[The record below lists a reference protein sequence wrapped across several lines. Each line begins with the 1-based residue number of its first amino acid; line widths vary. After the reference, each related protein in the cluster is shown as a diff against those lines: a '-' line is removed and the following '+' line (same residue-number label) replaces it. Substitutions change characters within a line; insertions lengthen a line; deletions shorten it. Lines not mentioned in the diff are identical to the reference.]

1 MPVTTRAAI
10 SLCGLDVRADS
21 IRLLASKLNGD
32 PLATKLERALA
43 NDNSIVAL
51 SFEER
56 ELIVEVLAVDPAALA
71 GLRTEL
77 GAQLRRHSDQTV
89 KRERANRY
97 REIADRR
104 AAQLERPVPR
114 GR

>member
-1 MPVTTRAAI
+1 MTRAAI
-10 SLCGLDVRADS
+10 SLCGLAVRADS
-21 IRLLASKLNGD
+21 VRLLASKLAGD

-43 NDNSIVAL
+43 NNNSIVAL

-56 ELIVEVLAVDPAALA
+56 QLIVDLLGMEPAALA

-77 GAQLRRHSDQTV
+77 GAQLRRHNDQTV
-89 KRERANRY
+89 KRERADRY

-104 AAQLERPVPR
+104 AAQAK
-114 GR
+114 